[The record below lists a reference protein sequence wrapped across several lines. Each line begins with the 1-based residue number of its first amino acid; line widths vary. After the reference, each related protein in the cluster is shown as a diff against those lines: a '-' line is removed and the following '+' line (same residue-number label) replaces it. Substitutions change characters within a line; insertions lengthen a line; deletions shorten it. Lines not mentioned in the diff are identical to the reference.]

1 MSHGRWPP
9 QVVEK
14 QGFPVRANNK
24 ETSGFGRK
32 MVWAQVRLDLTRSA
46 IRIFLNLTS
55 GDCVVLGEHIEL
67 FADLPNKY
75 RLISVR
81 DHHETAENRPQNL
94 QS

>member
-1 MSHGRWPP
+1 
-9 QVVEK
+9 
-14 QGFPVRANNK
+14 
-24 ETSGFGRK
+24 

-75 RLISVR
+75 RLISVKDR
-81 DHHETAENRPQNL
+81 ETAENRPQNL